1 MMMNIIDLF
10 SGAGGLTEGFRND
23 NFNIICHIEKNKDA
37 CETLKVREA
46 YYYLK
51 KVDKLFLY
59 KNYLNGKIS
68 KKELLNEIPK
78 EQIDSVL
85 NIEINEKSLD
95 EILNYIDAKTDRVDG
110 IIGGPPCQAYSTIG
124 RAINEKKKNSDD
136 RIYLYKYYLS
146 FLNKYSP
153 KFFIFENV
161 KGLQSFK
168 DVDGLLLLP
177 KIKSEFRNA
186 GYIISDKVINSSDY
200 GVSQNR
206 ERLFIFGL
214 RNDVKLDKT
223 FFDELEKLKE
233 KPLNLEKLFND
244 LPSINAGEEGYNY
257 RAIRL
262 SYEKKK
268 YYRNLDEKIPLTL
281 HLARPQT
288 SNDLKI
294 YKIVQ
299 EAKQSGRNIKYSELP
314 SELQNHSNKDSF
326 LDRFKALDENGYSHT
341 VVAHISKDGHY
352 YIHPSMGQTR
362 SITVREA
369 ARIQGFPD
377 NYYFQNSRTAAFV
390 QIGNAVPPIL
400 SKKIADTVTKLF

>member
-1 MMMNIIDLF
+1 MNIIDLF
-10 SGAGGLTEGFRND
+10 SGAGGLTEGFRSQD
-23 NFNIICHIEKNKDA
+23 FNILCHIEKNKDA
-37 CETLKVREA
+37 CETLKIREA
-46 YYYLK
+46 YYFLK
-51 KVDKLFLY
+51 KYNKLHHY
-59 KNYLNGKIS
+59 RKYLNGRIS
-68 KKELLNEIPK
+68 KEELLNTVPSEKINS
-78 EQIDSVL
+78 IL
-85 NIEINEKSLD
+85 NVEINEDSLEEIFNFIDSKS
-95 EILNYIDAKTDRVDG
+95 DRVDG

-124 RAINEKKKNSDD
+124 RAVNEKKKNSDD

-326 LDRFKALDENGYSHT
+326 LDRFKALDENSYSHT

-369 ARIQGFPD
+369 ARIQSFPD

>member
-1 MMMNIIDLF
+1 MNIIDLF
-10 SGAGGLTEGFRND
+10 SGAGGLTEGFRNRD
-23 NFNIICHIEKNKDA
+23 FNILCHIEKSKDA
-37 CETLKVREA
+37 CETLKIREA
-46 YYYLK
+46 YYLLK
-51 KVDKLFLY
+51 KYNKLHHY
-59 KNYLNGKIS
+59 RKYLNGRIS
-68 KKELLNEIPK
+68 KEELL
-78 EQIDSVL
+78 DSVPSEKINSIL
-85 NIEINEKSLD
+85 NVEINEDSLEEIFNLIDSKS
-95 EILNYIDAKTDRVDG
+95 DRVDG

-214 RNDVKLDKT
+214 RNDVKLDKN

-281 HLARPQT
+281 HIARPQT

-326 LDRFKALDENGYSHT
+326 LDRFKALDENSYSHT

-352 YIHPSMGQTR
+352 YIHPSIGQTR

-369 ARIQGFPD
+369 ARIQSFPD

>member
-1 MMMNIIDLF
+1 MNIIDLF
-10 SGAGGLTEGFRND
+10 SGAGGLTEGFRNRD
-23 NFNIICHIEKNKDA
+23 FNILCHIEKNKDA
-37 CETLKVREA
+37 CETLKIREA
-46 YYYLK
+46 FYFLK
-51 KVDKLFLY
+51 ENNKLHHY
-59 KNYLNGKIS
+59 RKYLNGRIS
-68 KKELLNEIPK
+68 KKELLNIVPSEKIK
-78 EQIDSVL
+78 SIL
-85 NIEINEKSLD
+85 NIEINKDSLEEIFNFIDSKS
-95 EILNYIDAKTDRVDG
+95 DRVDG

-124 RAINEKKKNSDD
+124 RAINEKKKKSDN

-153 KFFIFENV
+153 RFFIFENV
-161 KGLQSFK
+161 KGLLSFK

-177 KIKSEFRNA
+177 KIKSEFRKA
-186 GYIISDKVINSSDY
+186 GYIISDKVINSSEY

-214 RNDVKLDKT
+214 RNDVKLDKN

-233 KPLNLEKLFND
+233 KPLNLKSLFND

-281 HLARPQT
+281 HMARPQT

-314 SELQNHSNKDSF
+314 SVLQNHSNKDSF
-326 LDRFKALDENGYSHT
+326 LDRFKALDGTGYSHT

-352 YIHPSMGQTR
+352 YIHPSMEQTR

-377 NYYFQNSRTAAFV
+377 NYYFENSRTAAFV

-400 SKKIADTVTKLF
+400 AKKIADTVTKLF

>member
-1 MMMNIIDLF
+1 MARRKYTFIDLF
-10 SGAGGLTEGFRND
+10 AGCGGLSEGFYRQGFKALAHAEID
-23 NFNIICHIEKNKDA
+23 HWA
-37 CETLKVREA
+37 CETLRTRMKFYGYKDYNREVIEHDITA
-46 YYYLK
+46 DDILERIDNAVNGRT
-51 KVDKLFLY
+51 VD
-59 KNYLNGKIS
+59 
-68 KKELLNEIPK
+68 
-78 EQIDSVL
+78 V
-85 NIEINEKSLD
+85 
-95 EILNYIDAKTDRVDG
+95 

-124 RAINEKKKNSDD
+124 RAINEKKKKSDN

-161 KGLQSFK
+161 KGLLSFK

-177 KIKSEFRNA
+177 KIKSEFRKA
-186 GYIISDKVINSSDY
+186 GYIISDKVINSSEY

-214 RNDVKLDKT
+214 RNDVKLDKN

-233 KPLNLEKLFND
+233 KPLNLKSLFND

-281 HLARPQT
+281 HMARPQT

-314 SELQNHSNKDSF
+314 SVLQNHSNKDSF
-326 LDRFKALDENGYSHT
+326 LDRFKALDGTGYSHT

-352 YIHPSMGQTR
+352 YIHPSMEQTR

-377 NYYFQNSRTAAFV
+377 NYYFENSRTAAFV

-400 SKKIADTVTKLF
+400 AKKIADTVTKLF

>member
-1 MMMNIIDLF
+1 MMNIIDLF

-51 KVDKLFLY
+51 KVDKLCLY

-85 NIEINEKSLD
+85 NIEINEKSID

-161 KGLQSFK
+161 KGLLSFK

-214 RNDVKLDKT
+214 RNDVKLDKN

-262 SYEKKK
+262 SFEKKK

-314 SELQNHSNKDSF
+314 SGLQNHSNKAQ
-326 LDRFKALDENGYSHT
+326 K
-341 VVAHISKDGHY
+341 
-352 YIHPSMGQTR
+352 
-362 SITVREA
+362 
-369 ARIQGFPD
+369 
-377 NYYFQNSRTAAFV
+377 SRQV
-390 QIGNAVPPIL
+390 
-400 SKKIADTVTKLF
+400 D

>member
-1 MMMNIIDLF
+1 MNIIDLF
-10 SGAGGLTEGFRND
+10 SGAGGLTEGFRNRD
-23 NFNIICHIEKNKDA
+23 FNILCHIEKSKDA
-37 CETLKVREA
+37 CETLKIREA
-46 YYYLK
+46 YYLLK
-51 KVDKLFLY
+51 KYNKLHHY
-59 KNYLNGKIS
+59 RKYLNGRIS
-68 KKELLNEIPK
+68 KEELL
-78 EQIDSVL
+78 DSVPSEKINSIL
-85 NIEINEKSLD
+85 NVEINEDSLEEIFNLIDSKS
-95 EILNYIDAKTDRVDG
+95 DRVDG

-214 RNDVKLDKT
+214 RNDVKLDKN

-281 HLARPQT
+281 HIARPQT

-326 LDRFKALDENGYSHT
+326 LDRFKALDENVYSHT

-352 YIHPSMGQTR
+352 YIHPSIGQTR